1 MKLFRNAS
9 IGIKI
14 SLAPIVALICML
26 LLAATSWLAN
36 QALTESFQRVSE
48 VNLPRLILAQELTTR
63 FTDLQRQVMQSL
75 SWEAIGQK
83 EEFIAKLDKEIL
95 EGMQNFGESIQAAKG
110 KSDLSPA
117 QTESLQI
124 LSQQFDIYRKAVG
137 NITEL
142 KSGGVGFAA
151 NYVFA
156 LEAAFLEGSKAL
168 KAYSKEEAS
177 AVTAAATSAS
187 DRARSQRVFLAVS
200 TGLALVLAACIAW
213 LVQRLIAKAL
223 TDAARVARNVAGGDL
238 TVAVQVESTDATG
251 QLMASMGAMREEL
264 MQIISRVRQASET
277 ITTATAEIANGNADL
292 SQRTELQACALQS
305 TSVSVREMS
314 DAVQM
319 SAQSAF
325 QADRFAQGA
334 ASVADRGGEAVER
347 VVKTMSEISTSSA
360 RIADIVG
367 VIDGIAFQTNIL
379 ALNASV
385 EAARAGEQG
394 RGFAVV
400 AEEVRSLAQRSA
412 QAAREIKE
420 LIADSSQR
428 VEAGSRLVQEAGQT
442 MAEVMGQVREVSAL
456 IGQISAV
463 MVDQTAR
470 IAAINEAVSSL
481 DQDTQQNAALVEQ
494 SAAAADSLR
503 NQALELI
510 QHVGRFRIHTDL
522 IVVEDRHLV
531 SESRR
536 VSRRY

>member
-95 EGMQNFGESIQAAKG
+95 EGMQNFGESIQAAKD

-156 LEAAFLEGSKAL
+156 LETAFLEGSKAL

-177 AVTAAATSAS
+177 AVTAAATAAS
-187 DRARSQRVFLAVS
+187 DRARSQRVVLAVS

-238 TVAVQVESTDATG
+238 TVAVKVESTDATG

-412 QAAREIKE
+412 QAAREIKD

-442 MAEVMGQVREVSAL
+442 MAEVMGQVREVSTL

-510 QHVGRFRIHTDL
+510 QHVGRFRIHPDL

-536 VSRRY
+536 ISRRY